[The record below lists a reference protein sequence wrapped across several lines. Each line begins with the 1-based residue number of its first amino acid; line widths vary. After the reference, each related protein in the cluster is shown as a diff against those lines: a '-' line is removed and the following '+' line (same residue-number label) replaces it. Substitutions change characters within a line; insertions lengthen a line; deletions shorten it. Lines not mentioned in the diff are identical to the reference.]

1 MRKFLALLVLLILP
15 LQVSFAVA
23 AEYCEI
29 EKNDSGQHFGHH
41 SHDGAQ
47 DKKEPTPKNGKADKN
62 CAFCQLGCSQT
73 QVSSMNVLAFTTHE
87 SPAEGDFPMPVGQSP
102 SGFDRPPKHALA

>member
-1 MRKFLALLVLLILP
+1 MRKFFALLILLILP

-41 SHDGAQ
+41 SHDGTQ
-47 DKKEPTPKNGKADKN
+47 DKKEPASKKGKTDKD
-62 CAFCQLGCSQT
+62 CAFCQLGCSQA
-73 QVSSMNVLAFTTHE
+73 QVSSASVLAFTAHE
-87 SPAEGDFPMPVGQSP
+87 SPAAGDFPMPVGQSP
-102 SGFDRPPKHALA
+102 SGFDRPPKRVLA